1 MPIKEQ
7 FARIVSTVVAMMQT
21 RLELASVELEE
32 ELVRFSIFF
41 IATLVALFCA
51 GVAVAL
57 LIFLVIALFW
67 DTYRITVLVSLIGLF
82 GLGSALIAAW
92 VRKQF
97 MNRPRL
103 FEYSIA
109 ELRKDVDLI
118 HTRHEQ
124 QAQDQHQDQE
134 QTPEQTYQQEQP

>member
-1 MPIKEQ
+1 MRSIREQ
-7 FARIVSTVVAMMQT
+7 FAGMAATVVAMLQT

-57 LIFLVIALFW
+57 LIFLIIALFW
-67 DTYRITVLVSLIGLF
+67 DTWRFTALLSLIGLF
-82 GLGSALIAAW
+82 GLGSGLIAVW
-92 VRKQF
+92 LRKQF
-97 MNRPRL
+97 LNRPRL

-109 ELRKDVDLI
+109 ELRKDVEMI
-118 HTRHEQ
+118 HARREQ
-124 QAQDQHQDQE
+124 QDQPQH
-134 QTPEQTYQQEQP
+134 PEQEQP

>member
-1 MPIKEQ
+1 M
-7 FARIVSTVVAMMQT
+7 VSTMVAMLQT
-21 RLELASVELEE
+21 RLELASIELEE

-41 IATLVALFCA
+41 IATLIALFCA

-57 LIFLVIALFW
+57 LIFLVIAVFW
-67 DTYRITVLVSLIGLF
+67 DSYRITVLVILIGLF
-82 GLGSALIAAW
+82 GIGSALIAAW
-92 VRKQF
+92 VRQQF

-118 HTRHEQ
+118 HSRHEQ
-124 QAQDQHQDQE
+124 QNQEQNQEQDQNQE
-134 QTPEQTYQQEQP
+134 QTLKQEQP

>member
-1 MPIKEQ
+1 MTLPIKEQ
-7 FARIVSTVVAMMQT
+7 FGRMASTLVAMLQT

-41 IATLVALFCA
+41 IATLIALFCA

-67 DTYRITVLVSLIGLF
+67 DTYRITVLLCLIGLF
-82 GLGSALIAAW
+82 GAGSALVAAW
-92 VRKQF
+92 VRRQF
-97 MNRPRL
+97 QNRPRL

-109 ELRKDVDLI
+109 ELRKDVDLV
-118 HTRHEQ
+118 HSRQTQEP
-124 QAQDQHQDQE
+124 DQTEE
-134 QTPEQTYQQEQP
+134 QTPLQESP